1 MKLLDSFSF
10 QNQRFLIRVDYN
22 VPMDSDLNITD
33 DTRMRATLPTI
44 NKIISSGGSVVLM
57 SHRGRPKG
65 LDDSLSMRHLV
76 SRLSDLLSQEVKF
89 IDHCIGDKVT
99 KTSKSLKSGEVLL
112 VENLRFHDEDTA
124 GDIDFAKQLSF
135 HLRFVKQAFQILLI
149 LVCHILKDYKAFLF
163 QKSLDFVFYLEY
175 S

>member
-76 SRLSDLLSQEVKF
+76 SRLSDLSVSYTHLTLP
-89 IDHCIGDKVT
+89 T
-99 KTSKSLKSGEVLL
+99 KCSV
-112 VENLRFHDEDTA
+112 
-124 GDIDFAKQLSF
+124 
-135 HLRFVKQAFQILLI
+135 
-149 LVCHILKDYKAFLF
+149 
-163 QKSLDFVFYLEY
+163 
-175 S
+175 